1 MLSLL
6 RLGLGSGHEHHLSE
20 KARLKEEERFESLQ
34 RGSVMAPDPA
44 KRKRGKSAQSV
55 HRPPKRSSKTGEASH
70 PLPPDPVVTAADGD
84 QDSSGSHKT
93 AEAEPMEWSQVT
105 SEPDAT
111 DQVNDEVSADRL
123 ARLKGVI
130 SRQFNLEIL
139 LKHNEL
145 RLIDQEIAKIQIALE
160 QLRRCSVIPYPA
172 MTSDANDILNVVHGK
187 GVTAPPT
194 PGMIPAAQPPPW
206 GVTEGPYTRHYAKW
220 LLPDPVFDGAYPE
233 SIGQASRAGKT
244 IPERQTRG
252 GKEISLPMTKPR
264 PRAGFS
270 RYQAV
275 GAGTGEHEKTKGP
288 MILKRALDGKLVKLV
303 CSNCHR
309 EDFNSAQGFINHC
322 RIAHSH
328 NLASHE
334 AAARE
339 CGQEIDPNE
348 VVITASETVAHTTS
362 TQPVVVGGHVHPMNR
377 PQMPTIPK
385 LSIPQPKR
393 ATEDTSPK
401 CRLSVPAS
409 NDALGIFKPSMQ
421 VPHLSRL
428 FAKLGKAVDLTAA
441 VADATAKEP
450 NTKDS
455 EDESSSSG
463 AASDMDEDED
473 EEMTP
478 THGMARI
485 PSRISTLGGPS
496 LSTGPNRPKSR
507 KGPERAVR
515 RPYTTRPK
523 STQITIPERKDT
535 NDLSPNTIT
544 SINAPSLTS
553 DSENASSEE
562 DEDEY
567 ASDAHHKSASE
578 AEPSDD
584 NEDESV
590 DVDMNHDFTPEN
602 TFGEDH
608 ASSSTADPELRA
620 SSKARSSHQ
629 SGTGSGR
636 RGLRGGN
643 NSSARRRGR

>member
-6 RLGLGSGHEHHLSE
+6 RWGLSSGHEHHLSE
-20 KARLKEEERFESLQ
+20 KVRLKEEERVKSLQ
-34 RGSVMAPDPA
+34 RGPVMAPDTT

-55 HRPPKRSSKTGEASH
+55 HRPAKRSSKAAEASH
-70 PLPPDPVVTAADGD
+70 PLPPDPLVTATGGD
-84 QDSSGSHKT
+84 RDSPASQKT
-93 AEAEPMEWSQVT
+93 AEAEPMEWGQVT
-105 SEPDAT
+105 SLPDT
-111 DQVNDEVSADRL
+111 ADRL
-123 ARLKGVI
+123 NDEASAERLAKLRGAI

-145 RLIDQEIAKIQIALE
+145 RLIDQEIAKIQVALE

-172 MTSDANDILNVVHGK
+172 MTSDADDILNVAHGK
-187 GVTAPPT
+187 GITAPAI
-194 PGMIPAAQPPPW
+194 PGTIPAAQPPPW

-233 SIGQASRAGKT
+233 SAAQGSRAGKT

-252 GKEISLPMTKPR
+252 GKDISLPMTKPR

-275 GAGTGEHEKTKGP
+275 GAGTGEYEKTKGP

-348 VVITASETVAHTTS
+348 VVITAPETAALVTS
-362 TQPVVVGGHVHPMNR
+362 TQPAVIGGHVHPMNK
-377 PQMPTIPK
+377 PQMPAIPK
-385 LSIPQPKR
+385 LSIPQPKS
-393 ATEDTSPK
+393 TTKDTPPK
-401 CRLSVPAS
+401 HRPSTPAS
-409 NDALGIFKPSMQ
+409 SDFLGTFKPSTQ

-441 VADATAKEP
+441 VADATTKEP
-450 NTKDS
+450 NI
-455 EDESSSSG
+455 EDESSSSSEG
-463 AASDMDEDED
+463 GSDMDEDDD

-478 THGMARI
+478 TTHGMARI

-496 LSTGPNRPKSR
+496 IPTSTNRPKSR

-515 RPYTTRPK
+515 RPYTTQPK
-523 STQITIPERKDT
+523 STQITLPERKDT

-567 ASDAHHKSASE
+567 PSDVHHKSASE
-578 AEPSDD
+578 AEASDD

-590 DVDMNHDFTPEN
+590 DVDMNHDLPLVEN

-620 SSKARSSHQ
+620 SSKARSLQ
-629 SGTGSGR
+629 SGTGGR
-636 RGLRGGN
+636 RRRLRGGG